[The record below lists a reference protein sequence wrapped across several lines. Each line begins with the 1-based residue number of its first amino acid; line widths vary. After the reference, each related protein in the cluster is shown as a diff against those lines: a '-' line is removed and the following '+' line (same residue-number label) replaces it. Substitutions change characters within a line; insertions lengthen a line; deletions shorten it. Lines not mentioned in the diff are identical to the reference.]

1 MATIRKRGQS
11 WQVHRKLYAVGCQ
24 LRDFAKRAHM
34 VAVRLQDD
42 AYRGRSTANY
52 AMLINA
58 ISGRERSRG
67 R

>member
-34 VAVRLQDD
+34 LPYASKMTRIAAAPLQI
-42 AYRGRSTANY
+42 TPC
-52 AMLINA
+52 
-58 ISGRERSRG
+58 
-67 R
+67 